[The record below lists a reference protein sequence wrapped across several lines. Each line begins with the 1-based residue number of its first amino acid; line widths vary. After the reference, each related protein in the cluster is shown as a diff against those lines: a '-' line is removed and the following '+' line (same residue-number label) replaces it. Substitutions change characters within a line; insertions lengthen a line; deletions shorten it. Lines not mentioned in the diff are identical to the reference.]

1 MPRLAVLGLGCIR
14 VMRAY
19 FGPDA
24 CTLVVDEH
32 SGMDLQ
38 WAVWL
43 HESQCSFFFVSFL
56 PPLGLL
62 VFRKR
67 KSFPLLIPHV
77 KIIFLKVMC
86 DW

>member
-43 HESQCSFFFVSFL
+43 HESQCSFFFFCFFPSSFGIVSF
-56 PPLGLL
+56 
-62 VFRKR
+62 
-67 KSFPLLIPHV
+67 
-77 KIIFLKVMC
+77 
-86 DW
+86 